1 MGGKWPGRLASMCSE
16 LVGEYEDREMEL
28 YREWRAREWRD
39 MVELLCRNQDRS
51 AGVSTLCIV
60 YICEDIIINSV
71 QIF

>member
-51 AGVSTLCIV
+51 GVHGV
-60 YICEDIIINSV
+60 M
-71 QIF
+71 

>member
-1 MGGKWPGRLASMCSE
+1 MCSE

>member
-16 LVGEYEDREMEL
+16 LVGEYEDRELEL

-51 AGVSTLCIV
+51 AVHV
-60 YICEDIIINSV
+60 YKDMMT
-71 QIF
+71 